1 MDQKALVK
9 KETVGAR
16 IASGTVYEIA
26 KEAFNPDTCGS
37 DVIAQALE
45 NYDHV
50 IIPKLSFPVYLNRPI
65 VMKSEKWLTV
75 HPETAMRMLDGCG
88 GCMVR
93 NEHVVDGR
101 FDPFPADYED
111 HDILVE
117 GGIWEQAKY
126 GYSPVDDHPAMRS
139 FATRKYDGT
148 VLAEGA
154 NARNVLLGVFLF
166 SNVKNFTVRDLIV
179 RKCEFYG
186 VLVAGGSHFVLEN
199 IEFQNHHKD
208 GLHINGPSSYGYIR
222 NISGQTG
229 DDVIALNAWDWAT
242 SAVSFGG
249 IDHMDIDGVTCDHR
263 EVRLLPGRK
272 AFLSGSKVDC
282 PITNCRFQN
291 IQGVYCF
298 KMYQQPYWLNDF
310 REFKDKSEIAGVMEN
325 VEFRNIAL
333 GALTEEG
340 LGEIK
345 IEAIF
350 EICADC
356 TNISLENI
364 ALDIPLQEVLDA
376 GVQLVKIG
384 PKSSTCKQGHT
395 DPSKWCELFDTD
407 LICTVDD
414 LQLRNISFAGVLCR
428 EQAALVS
435 TVRLT
440 PNPDYPNT
448 TPKGGTGYGILKAVT
463 VE

>member
-9 KETVGAR
+9 KETVGAH
-16 IASGTVYEIA
+16 ITTGTVYEIA
-26 KEAFNPDTCGS
+26 KEEFNPDTCGS

-45 NYDHV
+45 SYDHV
-50 IIPKLSFPVYLNRPI
+50 VIPKLPFPVYLNRPI
-65 VMKSEKWLTV
+65 VMKSGKWLTV

-101 FDPFPADYED
+101 FGPFPADYED

-126 GYSPVDDHPAMRS
+126 GYSPVEDHSAMRS
-139 FATRKYDGT
+139 FATRRYDG
-148 VLAEGA
+148 VVQAEGT

-166 SNVKNFTVRDLIV
+166 SNVKNFTVCDLVV
-179 RKCEFYG
+179 RQCEFYG

-199 IEFQNHHKD
+199 IEFQNHYKD

-222 NISGQTG
+222 NIRGETG

-249 IDHMDIDGVTCDHR
+249 IDHMDIADVTCDHR
-263 EVRLLPGRK
+263 EVRILPGRK
-272 AFLSGSKVDC
+272 TFLSGSKVDC

-291 IQGVYCF
+291 VKGIYCF

-310 REFKDKSEIAGVMEN
+310 REYKDKSEIAGVMEN
-325 VEFRNIAL
+325 IEFSNIVL

-356 TNISLENI
+356 TNITLEDI

-376 GVQLVKIG
+376 GVQLVKVG
-384 PKSSTCKQGHT
+384 PKSSTCKQGYT

-407 LICTVDD
+407 LICTVDA
-414 LQLRNISFAGVLCR
+414 LQLRNISFAGVPCR
-428 EQAALVS
+428 EQNALVS

-448 TPKGGTGYGILKAVT
+448 TPKGGTGYGILKTVT